1 MPFIEVFAPHGSVDP
16 EQQNAIGDKLVAEL
30 TRVQGAPETESWL
43 AWHDVKYWT
52 VGGQPTNATEPARF
66 VVRIS
71 VPVDSMDDEKRGD
84 MVATVTNVL
93 STVEAKG
100 PHRSPTAWVQL
111 VEVADARWGVEGR
124 VVRFA
129 EIAGY
134 VSAGADA

>member
-1 MPFIEVFAPHGSVDP
+1 MPFVEVFAPHGSVDP
-16 EQQNAIGDKLVAEL
+16 EQQNRIGDQLVAEL
-30 TRVQGAPETESWL
+30 MQAGGTPDAESWL
-43 AWHDVKYWT
+43 VWHDVKYWT

-71 VPVDSMDDEKRGD
+71 VKADAMDDEKRGNL
-84 MVATVTNVL
+84 VQTVTRVMAG
-93 STVEAKG
+93 VDAKG

-111 VEVADARWGVEGR
+111 IEVADDSWGANGR

-134 VSAGADA
+134 VPAGN